1 MSTNEQ
7 EHQIEDLLKKLDGRS
22 KVKTL
27 RQSHNSIL
35 ISFKQMLAYIEKIK
49 IPDKQRDIELL
60 LRTYR
65 KMAQKFYT
73 QYELSLLKEIKKQRD
88 ARKQSQ
94 LAIKKIE
101 GLKDKDKKSLETA
114 KHLLAEAAREANDEH
129 KALIKNFPIL
139 LQNALDKLRDE
150 WERVGAIAVASRA
163 LSQDDKLTR
172 SLELAVAMVAYSVG
186 IEEERIV
193 IVPGTTFALHFFK
206 YLDNF
211 AVLTVPIYSVQA
223 PWEWSIFWHE
233 LAGYQVRQVEKGT
246 IIEIIRTKKLP
257 YFHEIYTATK
267 DENQKEALLDMITRN
282 NKFGRKYLKD
292 LFGVNELDLSDL
304 GGFDHQFERILT
316 KLPENNKIQIYEK
329 MKIDGWCVDWFKELF
344 EDAYSV
350 LAIGVDCPEFLRLFE
365 DILTRHGVRDDHHP
379 PLDIRRKVAHALLN
393 PKDIKNPGTLEEI
406 EETIIEIT
414 AQQILKF
421 MPLINSALP
430 QFENA
435 LSAQQEFQKRNNSAS
450 DYLRETQEDLFKSV
464 EATIHKSIKGWVQA
478 INNQDHPID
487 IAKRNAKKNIEE
499 FSKNL
504 SVFAQLVKEKK
515 GVPSYEKWLEDQDY
529 KQLLAFS
536 FYDIDFLTSSTPIE
550 FWHSTTKYITTGVN
564 LASAVARG
572 FLQRSQLLADAFG
585 LSIGGST
592 YWTTQTNFN
601 ALKAEVSIWIG

>member
-88 ARKQSQ
+88 AREQSQ
-94 LAIKKIE
+94 LAIRKIE

-139 LQNALDKLRDE
+139 LQNALDKLTDE

-172 SLELAVAMVAYSVG
+172 SLELAVAMIAYSVG

-257 YFHEIYTATK
+257 YFHKIYTAAT

-292 LFGVNELDLSDL
+292 LFAINELDLSDL

-365 DILTRHGVRDDHHP
+365 DILTRHGVRDDRHP

-393 PKDIKNPGTLEEI
+393 PKDIKNPGTPEEI
-406 EETIIEIT
+406 EEVIIEIT

-435 LSAQQEFQKRNNSAS
+435 LSAHQEFQKRNNSAS

-478 INNQDHPID
+478 INNQDNPID

-515 GVPSYEKWLEDQDY
+515 GAPSYEKWLEGQDY

-592 YWTTQTNFN
+592 YWTTQSNFN